1 MVDQEED
8 IVEMGV
14 EDTEVDHL
22 LEDLDIV
29 VVLVDHLLVE
39 DMLLVVMTMEVVEDI
54 AEDHLQEDLDTV
66 DHKVVEMVDMHSEV
80 VMIMQVDTVSL
91 VQLNIVE
98 MHLIMRILNEVNNYK
113 NGSYEPFL

>member
-39 DMLLVVMTMEVVEDI
+39 DMLLVVMTMEV
-54 AEDHLQEDLDTV
+54 EDHLQEDLDTV